1 MRYTPVM
8 AIRWDSYKEDK
19 WTSTGHQGNQ
29 YWLPFWPVLLTS
41 QTSTGRSTDQYWLLY
56 EDDDMPLCCYYTFI
70 INSIKIM
77 ADAVLRLLLE

>member
-1 MRYTPVM
+1 M
-8 AIRWDSYKEDK
+8 
-19 WTSTGHQGNQ
+19 NQ
-29 YWLPFWPVLLTS
+29 YWSPGQPVLVAFL
-41 QTSTGRSTDQYWLLY
+41 TSTGRSTDQYWLLY

>member
-1 MRYTPVM
+1 M
-8 AIRWDSYKEDK
+8 
-19 WTSTGHQGNQ
+19 NQ
-29 YWLPFWPVLLTS
+29 YWSPGQPVLVAFLTS
-41 QTSTGRSTDQYWLLY
+41 TAQSTDQYWLLY